1 MSLLALLL
9 ATRPGAGTGGA
20 EAPPPCQRVHGVVLR
35 PSDRRHRCG
44 EPGAAREDA
53 MLHGENQDRVKPPQS
68 GAEPPLGDERPQKR
82 PDDRATRA
90 ACGAQSPG
98 PLAAATEER
107 ARPTSSLSRGLAR
120 LPTSQYY
127 RCVDW
132 RVRSMTPRVAR
143 SASVA
148 RSSASTAARA
158 RRISWPTNR
167 EHEPALARS
176 AVAVLDSPNKN
187 RRRMASLSPNKR
199 STAAAR
205 KVHNP
210 FLFLFRFRIEW
221 PSTSPTAVGRWRH
234 VTPVLGSV
242 STQPSELATPPS
254 PRDISRDRKPQR
266 VSYFQENFWKCV

>member
-53 MLHGENQDRVKPPQS
+53 MLHGENQDRAKPPQS

-98 PLAAATEER
+98 PLAAATEEGAMLATSLPALL
-107 ARPTSSLSRGLAR
+107 ARPN
-120 LPTSQYY
+120 TSQYY
-127 RCVDW
+127 QYADQRT
-132 RVRSMTPRVAR
+132 RSMAPRVAR
-143 SASVA
+143 PAPVA

-158 RRISWPTNR
+158 RRISWPTSR
-167 EHEPALARS
+167 EHALAFTRS
-176 AVAVLDSPNKN
+176 AVS
-187 RRRMASLSPNKR
+187 
-199 STAAAR
+199 
-205 KVHNP
+205 
-210 FLFLFRFRIEW
+210 RF
-221 PSTSPTAVGRWRH
+221 A
-234 VTPVLGSV
+234 
-242 STQPSELATPPS
+242 Q
-254 PRDISRDRKPQR
+254 
-266 VSYFQENFWKCV
+266 

>member
-1 MSLLALLL
+1 MKAPGVPPAGGRPASVALLLTLKKKFLMGASSMSLLVLLL
-9 ATRPGAGTGGA
+9 TARPGAGTGGA
-20 EAPPPCQRVHGVVLR
+20 EAPPPCQRVHGAVLR

-132 RVRSMTPRVAR
+132 RVRNMLGP
-143 SASVA
+143 SA
-148 RSSASTAARA
+148 
-158 RRISWPTNR
+158 
-167 EHEPALARS
+167 
-176 AVAVLDSPNKN
+176 
-187 RRRMASLSPNKR
+187 
-199 STAAAR
+199 
-205 KVHNP
+205 
-210 FLFLFRFRIEW
+210 
-221 PSTSPTAVGRWRH
+221 
-234 VTPVLGSV
+234 
-242 STQPSELATPPS
+242 
-254 PRDISRDRKPQR
+254 QR
-266 VSYFQENFWKCV
+266 NIDP